1 MDKWCFKIAPY
12 DFNFVHRIFESTF
25 ALYFLV
31 FNQGLSLRSA
41 ASVATLQ
48 KKNKANP

>member
-31 FNQGLSLRSA
+31 FKVSLSAQLLRW
-41 ASVATLQ
+41 Q
-48 KKNKANP
+48 RYRKKNKANL